1 MPCNYLLHG
10 IQLLVITTNMI
21 RFFNQEETP
30 ITPETETPETETP
43 ETPTETPETPTE
55 TPAE

>member
-30 ITPETETPETETP
+30 ITPETETPET
-43 ETPTETPETPTE
+43 PTETPETPTE